1 MTSRQCLARPVWS
14 RNGWTVQISGYIL
27 WVMHDNKVWRRCD
40 IGLLAFV
47 SLPRVVKHPKYQ
59 NELFSQITL
68 MSWTAAGAMST
79 FRLGNGFTL
88 FIWTLHLLHLLLMT
102 EWNPPIS
109 NRSVPSPL
117 HHMQKDPKYENEPPC
132 LHPLA
137 ASCCF
142 LQRKLFSC
150 KGCSGFER
158 SPGLCALGKGPVVRA
173 GVSQTAITAWGALRV
188 QWRVLST
195 LG

>member
-1 MTSRQCLARPVWS
+1 
-14 RNGWTVQISGYIL
+14 
-27 WVMHDNKVWRRCD
+27 MHDNKRWRRCN

-59 NELFSQITL
+59 NELFSQIIL
-68 MSWTAAGAMST
+68 MSQTAAGAMST
-79 FRLGNGFTL
+79 FRLGNGFAL

-109 NRSVPSPL
+109 KRSVPSPL

-137 ASCCF
+137 AACCF
-142 LQRKLFSC
+142 LRGSYSAVK
-150 KGCSGFER
+150 
-158 SPGLCALGKGPVVRA
+158 A
-173 GVSQTAITAWGALRV
+173 GVGLNAALACVHWGRGLLWELGFLRQRSQPE
-188 QWRVLST
+188 VLCVSNEECSAPWDNNEGRAV
-195 LG
+195 LKINKLLELSIAAFIEK